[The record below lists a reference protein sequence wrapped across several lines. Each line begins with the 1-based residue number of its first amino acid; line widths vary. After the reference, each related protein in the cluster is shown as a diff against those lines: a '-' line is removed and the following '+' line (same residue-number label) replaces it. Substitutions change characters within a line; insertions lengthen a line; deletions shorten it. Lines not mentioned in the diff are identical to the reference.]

1 MTTSNQTIL
10 SFPSNSDFSISIK
23 AINIGIMN
31 TNMDSINDNKM
42 KTISPVPNDPK
53 NKSVFNKLM
62 VVLCFIIFI
71 NYSQIYMFL
80 RESKG
85 KLLSFLFR

>member
-10 SFPSNSDFSISIK
+10 LFPSNSDFRISIK

-42 KTISPVPNDPK
+42 KTISPVPSGPK
-53 NKSVFNKLM
+53 NNSVFNKLM
-62 VVLCFIIFI
+62 AVFFY
-71 NYSQIYMFL
+71 NIYKLFTKIYV
-80 RESKG
+80 SKR
-85 KLLSFLFR
+85 KQRKTSVFSV